1 VDASSGEVIARP
13 CVPDARRRT
22 DIRSTKEDVMTVV
35 SSESGRLFI
44 GGRWVESAGDAFEVR
59 NKYDGT
65 LLGTMPLATPEEVE
79 AALQAA
85 DEGFGAMSAMPAHE
99 RGALLYRTAD
109 LIRRD
114 ADAMARTIAAEAGK
128 AHKFAVGEVTRGE
141 QTFRFAAEEA
151 KRIHGETVP
160 LDAGVG
166 AENKMGFWMRTPK
179 GPVAAI
185 TPFNFPLNLVAHKV
199 APALA
204 AGNSVVLKPAS
215 STPLTSLH
223 LVRLLEEAGA
233 PPGSINLITGSGG
246 SVGDSLV
253 TDPRIAVVSF
263 TGSPPVGRELLA
275 KAGLKRVILEL
286 GSNSAVVVDHDA
298 DLGKVFPRLVVASFS
313 NSGQICL
320 SVQRIYVHASRW
332 DEFVDR
338 FLAGVDALV
347 VGDPLDPATDV
358 GPLIDEKEARRA
370 EDWVRDAVG
379 AGARVLRGGVREGA
393 MMAPTVLDRVKP
405 DMDIMCREVFAP
417 VVSLVPFDTLDEA
430 IAMVNDSSYGLQAGI
445 FTESLDTAFRAIKEL
460 QVGGVLVNETSNFRV
475 DHMPYGGVKHSGL
488 GREGLRFAIE
498 EMTEMKMVVLN
509 L

>member
-1 VDASSGEVIARP
+1 
-13 CVPDARRRT
+13 
-22 DIRSTKEDVMTVV
+22 MTVATT
-35 SSESGRLFI
+35 ESGRLFI
-44 GGRWVESAGDAFEVR
+44 GGRWVEGAGGSFEVR
-59 NKYDGT
+59 NKYDGS
-65 LLGTMPLATPEEVE
+65 LLGTMPLATGAEVE
-79 AALQAA
+79 AAIRSAV
-85 DEGFGAMSAMPAHE
+85 EGFRLMSALPAHE
-99 RGALLYRTAD
+99 RAALLYRTAD
-109 LIRRD
+109 LIMRD
-114 ADAMARTIAAEAGK
+114 KEAIARTIAAEAGK
-128 AHKFAVGEVTRGE
+128 ALKFASGEVDRGA

-160 LDAGVG
+160 LDAALG
-166 AENKMGFWMRTPK
+166 AENKMGFWIRTPK

-233 PPGSINLITGSGG
+233 PEGAVNLVTGSGG
-246 SVGDSLV
+246 SVGDALV
-253 TDPRIAVVSF
+253 TDPRISVVSF
-263 TGSPPVGRELLA
+263 TGSPPVGHDLLA

-298 DLGKVFPRLVVASFS
+298 DFAKVFPRIVVASFS

-320 SVQRIYVHASRW
+320 SVQRIYVHRSRW
-332 DEFVDR
+332 DEFVEA
-338 FLAGVDALV
+338 FTAGVDALV

-358 GPLIDEKEARRA
+358 GPLIDEKEAKRA
-370 EDWVRDAVG
+370 EEWVRDAVG

-393 MMAPTVLDRVKP
+393 MMTPTVLDQVTP
-405 DMDIMCREVFAP
+405 DMNVMCREVFAP
-417 VVSLVPFDTLDEA
+417 VVSLVPYDTLDEA
-430 IAMVNDSSYGLQAGI
+430 FAMVNDSSYGLQAGI
-445 FTESLDTAFRAIKEL
+445 FTESLDTAFRAVREL

-488 GREGLRFAIE
+488 GREGVKFAVE